1 MRHHMTDRKRTTK
14 TGGDP
19 PNRNRWKSLL
29 ATRQPDAV
37 IKAFQRIAKK
47 RNTTVSAMLGE
58 AAVKI
63 VANAREELPQKL
75 QGQLRN
81 LSADRPPLG
90 RPRAKRSAAKPD
102 RLTQGTEHARFTS
115 GLASSKRCPKPVRT
129 IFSPGACGHRRRP
142 PILSTA
148 SGSLDLPRFRG
159 GVRAWDHAI

>member
-1 MRHHMTDRKRTTK
+1 MTDRKRTTK

-37 IKAFQRIAKK
+37 IEAFQRIAKK

-63 VANAREELPQKL
+63 VADARGELPQKL
-75 QGQLRN
+75 QGQLHN
-81 LSADRPPLG
+81 LSAERPPLG

-102 RLTQGTEHARFTS
+102 R
-115 GLASSKRCPKPVRT
+115 P
-129 IFSPGACGHRRRP
+129 RP
-142 PILSTA
+142 
-148 SGSLDLPRFRG
+148 R
-159 GVRAWDHAI
+159 